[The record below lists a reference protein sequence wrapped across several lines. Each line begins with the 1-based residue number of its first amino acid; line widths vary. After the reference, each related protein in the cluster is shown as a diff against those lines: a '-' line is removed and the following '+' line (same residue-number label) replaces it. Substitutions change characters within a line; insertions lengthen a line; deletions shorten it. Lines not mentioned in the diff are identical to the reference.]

1 MTLKKEKLMK
11 DFIKNVLAT
20 MVGMFGFFIVMGVI
34 GMMSIIG
41 MIASGNAA
49 QNVEKNSV
57 FVLNLSGTISEQ
69 GSENPLSMF
78 TGDNSLNSGL
88 NDILSSIK
96 KAKANDDIKGIYIEA
111 GALMTNYATLQEIRN
126 ALADF
131 RKSGKWI
138 VAYGDFYTQGAYYV
152 ASVANKVYINPKGA
166 IDWHGIGAQTMFY
179 KDFMAKFGVKWEVV
193 KVGTF
198 KSATET
204 FTEEKMSDANRLQT
218 QTFIDGTWR
227 NVCDAVS
234 KSRGISVDSLNSYAD
249 SYLALQATET
259 LVKAKM
265 VDGMMYGDQVKDAVK
280 KMMKLEKDDDISQL
294 TLNDML
300 NVKDGKVEGSEIA
313 VYYAEGD
320 IVQDPKAATM
330 FGNNNYIASRKVC
343 KDLEDLMNDD
353 DVKAVVV
360 RINSG
365 GGDAYA
371 SEQMWH
377 QMSELRK
384 VKPVVVS
391 MGDYAASGAYYMS
404 APASWIVA
412 QPNTLTGSIGIFAV
426 IPDFSGLVTSKLG
439 VRFDE
444 VKTNRNSTFGNLMAR
459 PFNAEE
465 KAMLQASVNR
475 GYSLFRQRV
484 AEGRRL
490 PVESVEKIAQG
501 RVWLATDALNIK
513 LVDQLGGI
521 DDAVKK
527 AAQLAKLK
535 DYYTSDYPAAAS
547 WMDNLLNSMSSS
559 GTYLDE
565 QLRQTLGDFYQP
577 FTMLR
582 SIDKREAIQARIPY
596 AISIK

>member
-1 MTLKKEKLMK
+1 MK

-78 TGDNSLNSGL
+78 TGENSLNSGL

-111 GALMTNYATLQEIRN
+111 GALAANYATLQEIRN
-126 ALADF
+126 ALDDF

-152 ASVANKVYINPKGA
+152 ASVADKVYINPKG
-166 IDWHGIGAQTMFY
+166 IVDWHGIGAQTMFY

-218 QTFIDGTWR
+218 KTFIDGTWR

-280 KMMKLEKDDDISQL
+280 KMMKLEKDDDIAQL

-300 NVKDGKVEGSEIA
+300 NVKDEKVEGSEIA

-484 AEGRRL
+484 ADGRRL

>member
-1 MTLKKEKLMK
+1 MK
-11 DFIKNVLAT
+11 DFIKSVLAT
-20 MVGMFGFFIVMGVI
+20 MVGIFGFFIVMGVLT
-34 GMMSIIG
+34 MMSIIG
-41 MIASGNAA
+41 MVASSSAA
-49 QNVEKNSV
+49 QNVEENSV
-57 FVLNLSGTISEQ
+57 FVLNLSGTISDQ
-69 GSENPLSMF
+69 GTDNPLSIF
-78 TGDNSLNSGL
+78 TGDDSQSTGL
-88 NDILSSIK
+88 NNILSAIK
-96 KAKANDDIKGIYIEA
+96 KAKTNDDIKGIYIEA
-111 GALMTNYATLQEIRN
+111 GALITNYATLQEIRN

-138 VAYGDFYTQGAYYV
+138 VAYGDYYTQGAYYV
-152 ASVANKVYINPKGA
+152 ASVANKVYINPKG
-166 IDWHGIGAQTMFY
+166 IVDWHGIGAQTMFY
-179 KDFMAKFGVKWEVV
+179 KDFMAKFGVKCEVV

-218 QTFIDGTWR
+218 QTFIDGTWQ
-227 NVCDAVS
+227 NICTAVS
-234 KSRGISVDSLNSYAD
+234 KSRGISIDSLNSYAD
-249 SYLALQATET
+249 SYLALQSTEM
-259 LVKAKM
+259 LMKAKM
-265 VDGMMYGDQVKDAVK
+265 VDGMMYSDKVKDAVK
-280 KMMKLEKDDDISQL
+280 KMMKLEKDDDIAQL

-300 NVKDGKVEGSEIA
+300 NVKDEKVEGDKIA
-313 VYYAEGD
+313 IYYASGD

-426 IPDFSGLVTSKLG
+426 IPDFSGLVTTKLG

-444 VKTNRNSTFGNLMAR
+444 VKTNRHSTFGNLMAR

-465 KAMLQASVNR
+465 TAMLQASVNR

-484 AEGRRL
+484 ADGRHL
-490 PVESVEKIAQG
+490 TIESVEKIAQG

-527 AAQLAKLK
+527 AAELAKLK
-535 DYYTSDYPAAAS
+535 EYYTSDYPAAAS
-547 WMDNLLNSMSSS
+547 WIDNLLNSMTSS
-559 GTYLDE
+559 GTYLDT
-565 QLRQTLGDFYQP
+565 QLRQTLGELYQP
-577 FTMLR
+577 FTVLR

>member
-1 MTLKKEKLMK
+1 MK

-111 GALMTNYATLQEIRN
+111 GALATNYATLQEIRN

-152 ASVANKVYINPKGA
+152 ASVADKVYINPKG
-166 IDWHGIGAQTMFY
+166 IVDWHGIGAQTMFY

-204 FTEEKMSDANRLQT
+204 FTEKKMSDANRLQT
-218 QTFIDGTWR
+218 KTFIDGTWR

-259 LVKAKM
+259 LMKAKM

-280 KMMKLEKDDDISQL
+280 KMMKLEKDDDIAQL

-300 NVKDGKVEGSEIA
+300 NVKDEKVEGSEIA

-426 IPDFSGLVTSKLG
+426 IPDLSGLVTTKLG

-484 AEGRRL
+484 ADGRRL

-527 AAQLAKLK
+527 AAELAKLK

>member
-1 MTLKKEKLMK
+1 MK

-57 FVLNLSGTISEQ
+57 FVLNLSGTVSEQ

-111 GALMTNYATLQEIRN
+111 GALAANYATLQEIRN

-152 ASVANKVYINPKGA
+152 ASVADKVYINPKG
-166 IDWHGIGAQTMFY
+166 IVDWHGIGAQTMFY

-280 KMMKLEKDDDISQL
+280 KMMKLDKDDDIAQL

-300 NVKDGKVEGSEIA
+300 NVKDGKVEGNEIA
-313 VYYAEGD
+313 IYYAEGD

-426 IPDFSGLVTSKLG
+426 IPDLSGLVTTKLG

-465 KAMLQASVNR
+465 KAMLQVSVNR

-484 AEGRRL
+484 ADGRRL

-501 RVWLATDALNIK
+501 RVWIATDALNIK

-527 AAQLAKLK
+527 AAELAKLK

>member
-1 MTLKKEKLMK
+1 MK

-96 KAKANDDIKGIYIEA
+96 KAKANDEIKGIYIEA

-152 ASVANKVYINPKGA
+152 ASVADKVYINPKGA

-426 IPDFSGLVTSKLG
+426 IPDLSGLVTTKLG

-527 AAQLAKLK
+527 AAELAKLK

-547 WMDNLLNSMSSS
+547 WMDAMLNSMSSS

>member
-1 MTLKKEKLMK
+1 MK

-111 GALMTNYATLQEIRN
+111 GALAANYATLQEIRN

-152 ASVANKVYINPKGA
+152 ASVADKVYINPKG
-166 IDWHGIGAQTMFY
+166 IVDWHGIGAQTMFY

-227 NVCDAVS
+227 NVCTAVS

-280 KMMKLEKDDDISQL
+280 KMMKLEKDDDIAQL

-300 NVKDGKVEGSEIA
+300 NVKDEKLEGSEIA

-426 IPDFSGLVTSKLG
+426 IPDFSGLVTTKLG

-484 AEGRRL
+484 ADGRRL

-527 AAQLAKLK
+527 AAELAKLK

>member
-1 MTLKKEKLMK
+1 MK

-20 MVGMFGFFIVMGVI
+20 MVGMFGFFIVIGVI

-96 KAKANDDIKGIYIEA
+96 KAKTNDDIKGIYIEA
-111 GALMTNYATLQEIRN
+111 GALAANYATLQEIRN

-152 ASVANKVYINPKGA
+152 ASVADKVYINPKG
-166 IDWHGIGAQTMFY
+166 IVDWHGIGAQTMFY

-280 KMMKLEKDDDISQL
+280 KMMKLEKDDDIAQL

-426 IPDFSGLVTSKLG
+426 IPDLSGLVTTKLG

-527 AAQLAKLK
+527 AAELAKLK

-547 WMDNLLNSMSSS
+547 WMDAMLNSISSS

>member
-1 MTLKKEKLMK
+1 MK

-96 KAKANDDIKGIYIEA
+96 KAKANDEIKGIYIEA

-152 ASVANKVYINPKGA
+152 ASVADKVYINPKG
-166 IDWHGIGAQTMFY
+166 IVDWHGIGAQTMFY

-280 KMMKLEKDDDISQL
+280 KIMKLEKDDDIAQL

-426 IPDFSGLVTSKLG
+426 IPDLSGLVTTKLG

-521 DDAVKK
+521 DNAVKK
-527 AAQLAKLK
+527 AAELAKLK

-547 WMDNLLNSMSSS
+547 WMDAMLNSMSSS

>member
-1 MTLKKEKLMK
+1 MK
-11 DFIKNVLAT
+11 DFIKSVLAT
-20 MVGMFGFFIVMGVI
+20 MVGIFGFFIVMGVLT
-34 GMMSIIG
+34 MMSIIG
-41 MIASGNAA
+41 MVASSSAA
-49 QNVEKNSV
+49 QNVEENSV
-57 FVLNLSGTISEQ
+57 FVLNLSGTISDQ
-69 GSENPLSMF
+69 GTDNPLSLF
-78 TGDNSLNSGL
+78 TGDDSQSTGL
-88 NDILSSIK
+88 NNILSAIK
-96 KAKANDDIKGIYIEA
+96 KAKTNDDIKGIYIEA
-111 GALMTNYATLQEIRN
+111 GALITNYATLQEIRN

-138 VAYGDFYTQGAYYV
+138 VAYGDYYTQGAYYV
-152 ASVANKVYINPKGA
+152 ASVANKVYINPKG
-166 IDWHGIGAQTMFY
+166 IVDWHGIGAQTMFY
-179 KDFMAKFGVKWEVV
+179 KDFMAKFGVKCEVV

-218 QTFIDGTWR
+218 QTFINGTWQ
-227 NVCDAVS
+227 NICTAVS
-234 KSRGISVDSLNSYAD
+234 KSRGISIDSLNSYAD
-249 SYLALQATET
+249 SYLALQSTEM
-259 LVKAKM
+259 LMKAKM
-265 VDGMMYGDQVKDAVK
+265 VDGMMYSDKVKDAVK
-280 KMMKLEKDDDISQL
+280 KMMKLEKDDDIAQL

-300 NVKDGKVEGSEIA
+300 NVKDEKVEGDKIA
-313 VYYAEGD
+313 IYYASGD

-330 FGNNNYIASRKVC
+330 FGNNDYIASRKVC
-343 KDLEDLMNDD
+343 KDLEELMNDD
-353 DVKAVVV
+353 NVKAVVV

-426 IPDFSGLVTSKLG
+426 IPDFSGLVTTKLG

-444 VKTNRNSTFGNLMAR
+444 VKTNRHSTFGNLMAR

-465 KAMLQASVNR
+465 TAMLQASVNR

-484 AEGRRL
+484 ADGRHL
-490 PVESVEKIAQG
+490 PIESVEKIAQG

-527 AAQLAKLK
+527 AAELAKLK
-535 DYYTSDYPAAAS
+535 EYYTSDYPAAAS
-547 WMDNLLNSMSSS
+547 WIDNLLNSMSSS
-559 GTYLDE
+559 GTYLDA
-565 QLRQTLGDFYQP
+565 QLRQTLGELYQP
-577 FTMLR
+577 FTVLR
-582 SIDKREAIQARIPY
+582 SINKREAIQARIPY

>member
-1 MTLKKEKLMK
+1 MK

-111 GALMTNYATLQEIRN
+111 GALAANYATLQEIRN
-126 ALADF
+126 ALDDF

-152 ASVANKVYINPKGA
+152 ASVADKVYINPKG
-166 IDWHGIGAQTMFY
+166 IVDWHGIGAQTMFY

-218 QTFIDGTWR
+218 KTFIDGTWR

-234 KSRGISVDSLNSYAD
+234 KSRGISVDSLNNYAD

-280 KMMKLEKDDDISQL
+280 KMMKLEKDDDIAQL

-300 NVKDGKVEGSEIA
+300 NVKDEKVEGSEIA

-426 IPDFSGLVTSKLG
+426 IPDLSGLVTTKLG

-484 AEGRRL
+484 ADGRRL

-535 DYYTSDYPAAAS
+535 DYYTSDYPAADS
-547 WMDNLLNSMSSS
+547 WMDAMLNSMSSS

>member
-1 MTLKKEKLMK
+1 MK

-96 KAKANDDIKGIYIEA
+96 KAKANDEIKGIYIEA
-111 GALMTNYATLQEIRN
+111 GALATNYATLQEIRN

-152 ASVANKVYINPKGA
+152 ASVANKVYINPKG
-166 IDWHGIGAQTMFY
+166 IVDWHGIGAQTMFY
-179 KDFMAKFGVKWEVV
+179 KDFMAKFGVKWQVV

-227 NVCDAVS
+227 NICAAVS

-249 SYLALQATET
+249 SYLALQVTET
-259 LVKAKM
+259 LMKAKM

-280 KMMKLEKDDDISQL
+280 KMMKLDKDDNISQL

-426 IPDFSGLVTSKLG
+426 IPDLSGLVTTKLG

-547 WMDNLLNSMSSS
+547 WMDAMLNSMSSS
-559 GTYLDE
+559 GTYLAE

>member
-1 MTLKKEKLMK
+1 MK

-78 TGDNSLNSGL
+78 TDDNSLNSGL

-111 GALMTNYATLQEIRN
+111 GALAANYATLQEIRN

-152 ASVANKVYINPKGA
+152 ASVADKVYINPKG
-166 IDWHGIGAQTMFY
+166 IVDWHGIGAQTMFY

-218 QTFIDGTWR
+218 KTFIDGTWR

-265 VDGMMYGDQVKDAVK
+265 VDGMLYGDQVKDAVK
-280 KMMKLEKDDDISQL
+280 KMMKLEKDDDIAQL
-294 TLNDML
+294 TLNDVL
-300 NVKDGKVEGSEIA
+300 NVKDEKVEGSEIA

-426 IPDFSGLVTSKLG
+426 IPDLSGLVTTKLG

-484 AEGRRL
+484 ADGRRL

-527 AAQLAKLK
+527 AAELAKLK

>member
-1 MTLKKEKLMK
+1 MK

-152 ASVANKVYINPKGA
+152 ASVADKVYINPKG
-166 IDWHGIGAQTMFY
+166 IVDWHGIGAQTMFY

-218 QTFIDGTWR
+218 KTFIDGTWR

-259 LVKAKM
+259 LMKAKM

-384 VKPVVVS
+384 KKPVVVS

-426 IPDFSGLVTSKLG
+426 IPDLSGLVTSKLG

-484 AEGRRL
+484 ADGRRL

-547 WMDNLLNSMSSS
+547 WMDAMLNSMSSS

>member
-1 MTLKKEKLMK
+1 MK

-111 GALMTNYATLQEIRN
+111 GALAANYATLQEIRN

-152 ASVANKVYINPKGA
+152 ASVADKVYINPKG
-166 IDWHGIGAQTMFY
+166 IVDWHGIGAQTMFY

-234 KSRGISVDSLNSYAD
+234 KSRDISVDSLNSYAD
-249 SYLALQATET
+249 SYLALQSTET

-280 KMMKLEKDDDISQL
+280 KMMKLDKDDNISQL

-426 IPDFSGLVTSKLG
+426 IPDLSGLVTTKLG

-547 WMDNLLNSMSSS
+547 WMDAMLNSMSSS

>member
-1 MTLKKEKLMK
+1 MK
-11 DFIKNVLAT
+11 DFIKSVLAT
-20 MVGMFGFFIVMGVI
+20 MVGIFGFFIVMGVLT
-34 GMMSIIG
+34 MMSIIG
-41 MIASGNAA
+41 MVASSSAA
-49 QNVEKNSV
+49 QNVEENSV
-57 FVLNLSGTISEQ
+57 FVLNLSGTISDQ
-69 GSENPLSMF
+69 GTDNPLSLF
-78 TGDNSLNSGL
+78 TGDDSQSTGL
-88 NDILSSIK
+88 NNILSAIK
-96 KAKANDDIKGIYIEA
+96 KAKTNDDIKGIYIEA
-111 GALMTNYATLQEIRN
+111 GALITNYATLQEIRN

-138 VAYGDFYTQGAYYV
+138 VAYGDYYTQGAYYV
-152 ASVANKVYINPKGA
+152 ASVANKVYINPKG
-166 IDWHGIGAQTMFY
+166 IVDWHGIGAQTMFY
-179 KDFMAKFGVKWEVV
+179 KDFMAKFGVKCEVV

-218 QTFIDGTWR
+218 QTFINGTWQ
-227 NVCDAVS
+227 NICTAVS
-234 KSRGISVDSLNSYAD
+234 KSRGISIDSLNSYAD
-249 SYLALQATET
+249 SYLALQSTEM
-259 LVKAKM
+259 LMKAKM
-265 VDGMMYGDQVKDAVK
+265 VDGMMYSDKVKDAVK
-280 KMMKLEKDDDISQL
+280 KMMKLEKDDDIAQL
-294 TLNDML
+294 TLSDML
-300 NVKDGKVEGSEIA
+300 NVKDEKVEGDKIA
-313 VYYAEGD
+313 IYYASGD

-330 FGNNNYIASRKVC
+330 FGNNDYIASRKVC

-426 IPDFSGLVTSKLG
+426 IPDFSGLVTTKLG

-444 VKTNRNSTFGNLMAR
+444 VKTNRHSTFGNLMAR

-465 KAMLQASVNR
+465 TAMLQASVNR

-484 AEGRRL
+484 ADGRHL
-490 PVESVEKIAQG
+490 TIESVEKIAQG

-527 AAQLAKLK
+527 AAELAKLK
-535 DYYTSDYPAAAS
+535 EYYTSDYPATAS
-547 WMDNLLNSMSSS
+547 WIDNLLNSMTSS
-559 GTYLDE
+559 GTYLDT
-565 QLRQTLGDFYQP
+565 QLRQTLGELYQP
-577 FTMLR
+577 FTVLR

>member
-1 MTLKKEKLMK
+1 MK

-78 TGDNSLNSGL
+78 TGENSLNSGL

-111 GALMTNYATLQEIRN
+111 GALAANYATLQEIRN

-152 ASVANKVYINPKGA
+152 ASVADKVYINPKG
-166 IDWHGIGAQTMFY
+166 IVDWHGIGAQTMFY

-218 QTFIDGTWR
+218 KTFIDGTWR

-280 KMMKLEKDDDISQL
+280 KMMKLEKDDDIAQL

-300 NVKDGKVEGSEIA
+300 NVKDEKVEGSEIA

-426 IPDFSGLVTSKLG
+426 IPDLSGLVTTKLG

-484 AEGRRL
+484 ADGRRL

>member
-1 MTLKKEKLMK
+1 MK

-152 ASVANKVYINPKGA
+152 ASVANKVYINPKG
-166 IDWHGIGAQTMFY
+166 IVDWHGIGAQTMFY

-227 NVCDAVS
+227 NVCNAVS

-280 KMMKLEKDDDISQL
+280 KMMKLENGDDIAQL

-353 DVKAVVV
+353 NVKAVVV

-426 IPDFSGLVTSKLG
+426 IPDLSGLVTTKLG

-484 AEGRRL
+484 ADGRHL
-490 PVESVEKIAQG
+490 TIESVEKIAQG

-527 AAQLAKLK
+527 AAELAKLK
-535 DYYTSDYPAAAS
+535 EYYTSDYPAAAS
-547 WMDNLLNSMSSS
+547 WIDNLLNSMSSS
-559 GTYLDE
+559 GTYLDA
-565 QLRQTLGDFYQP
+565 QLRQTLGELYQP
-577 FTMLR
+577 FTVLR
-582 SIDKREAIQARIPY
+582 SINKREAIQARIPY

>member
-1 MTLKKEKLMK
+1 MK

-96 KAKANDDIKGIYIEA
+96 KAKTNDDIKGIYIEA
-111 GALMTNYATLQEIRN
+111 GALAPNYATLQEIRN

-152 ASVANKVYINPKGA
+152 ASVADKVYINPKG
-166 IDWHGIGAQTMFY
+166 IVDWHGIGAQTMFY

-280 KMMKLEKDDDISQL
+280 KMMKLENGDDIAQL

-426 IPDFSGLVTSKLG
+426 IPDLSGLVTTKLG

-547 WMDNLLNSMSSS
+547 WMDAMLNSMSSS

>member
-1 MTLKKEKLMK
+1 MK

-111 GALMTNYATLQEIRN
+111 GALAANYATLQEIRN

-152 ASVANKVYINPKGA
+152 ASVADKVYINPNG
-166 IDWHGIGAQTMFY
+166 IVDWHGIGAQTMFY

-259 LVKAKM
+259 LMKAKM

-280 KMMKLEKDDDISQL
+280 KMMKLDKGDDIAQL

-426 IPDFSGLVTSKLG
+426 IPDLSGLVTTKLG

-444 VKTNRNSTFGNLMAR
+444 VKTNRNSNFGNLMAR

-547 WMDNLLNSMSSS
+547 WMDAMLNSMSSS

>member
-1 MTLKKEKLMK
+1 MK

-152 ASVANKVYINPKGA
+152 ASVADKVYINPKGA

-426 IPDFSGLVTSKLG
+426 IPDLSGLVTTKLG

-547 WMDNLLNSMSSS
+547 WMDAMLNSMSSS

>member
-1 MTLKKEKLMK
+1 MK

-111 GALMTNYATLQEIRN
+111 GALAANYATLQEIRN

-152 ASVANKVYINPKGA
+152 ASVADKVYINPKG
-166 IDWHGIGAQTMFY
+166 IVDWHGIGAQTMFY

-234 KSRGISVDSLNSYAD
+234 KSRRISVDSLNSYAD

-300 NVKDGKVEGSEIA
+300 NVKGGKVEGSEIA

-384 VKPVVVS
+384 KKPVVVS

-426 IPDFSGLVTSKLG
+426 IPDLSGLVTTKLG

-527 AAQLAKLK
+527 AAELAKLK
-535 DYYTSDYPAAAS
+535 DYYTSDYPATAS
-547 WMDNLLNSMSSS
+547 WMDAMLNSMSSS

>member
-1 MTLKKEKLMK
+1 MK

-280 KMMKLEKDDDISQL
+280 KIMKLDKDDNISQL

-426 IPDFSGLVTSKLG
+426 IPDLSGLVTTKLG

-527 AAQLAKLK
+527 AAELAKLK

-547 WMDNLLNSMSSS
+547 WMDAMLNSMSSS

>member
-1 MTLKKEKLMK
+1 MK
-11 DFIKNVLAT
+11 DFIKSVLAT
-20 MVGMFGFFIVMGVI
+20 MVGIFGFFIVMGVLT
-34 GMMSIIG
+34 MMSIIG
-41 MIASGNAA
+41 MVASSSAA
-49 QNVEKNSV
+49 QNVEENSV
-57 FVLNLSGTISEQ
+57 FVLNLSGTISDQ
-69 GSENPLSMF
+69 GTDNPLSLF
-78 TGDNSLNSGL
+78 TGDDSQSTGL
-88 NDILSSIK
+88 NNILSAIK
-96 KAKANDDIKGIYIEA
+96 KAKTNDDIKGIYIEA
-111 GALMTNYATLQEIRN
+111 GALITNYATLQEIRN

-131 RKSGKWI
+131 LKSGKWI
-138 VAYGDFYTQGAYYV
+138 VAYGDYYTQGAYYV
-152 ASVANKVYINPKGA
+152 ASVANKVYINPKG
-166 IDWHGIGAQTMFY
+166 IVDWHGIGAQTMFY
-179 KDFMAKFGVKWEVV
+179 KDFMAKFGVKCEVV

-218 QTFIDGTWR
+218 QTFINGTWQ
-227 NVCDAVS
+227 NICTAVS
-234 KSRGISVDSLNSYAD
+234 RSRGISIDSLNSYAD
-249 SYLALQATET
+249 SYLALQSTEM
-259 LVKAKM
+259 LMKAKM
-265 VDGMMYGDQVKDAVK
+265 VDGMMYSDKVKDAVK
-280 KMMKLEKDDDISQL
+280 KMMKLEKDDDIAQL

-300 NVKDGKVEGSEIA
+300 NVKDEKVEGDKIA
-313 VYYAEGD
+313 IYYASGD

-330 FGNNNYIASRKVC
+330 FGNNDYIASRKVC

-426 IPDFSGLVTSKLG
+426 IPDFSGLVTTKLG

-444 VKTNRNSTFGNLMAR
+444 VKTNRHSTFGNLMAR

-465 KAMLQASVNR
+465 TAMLQASVNR
-475 GYSLFRQRV
+475 GYNLFRQRV
-484 AEGRRL
+484 ADGRHL
-490 PVESVEKIAQG
+490 PIESVEKIAQG

-527 AAQLAKLK
+527 AAELAKLK
-535 DYYTSDYPAAAS
+535 EYYTSDYPAAAS
-547 WMDNLLNSMSSS
+547 WMDNLLNSMTSS
-559 GTYLDE
+559 GTYLDA
-565 QLRQTLGDFYQP
+565 QLRQTLGELYQP
-577 FTMLR
+577 FTVLR

>member
-1 MTLKKEKLMK
+1 MK

-152 ASVANKVYINPKGA
+152 ASVANKVYINPKG
-166 IDWHGIGAQTMFY
+166 IVDWHGIGAQTMFY
-179 KDFMAKFGVKWEVV
+179 KDFMAKFGVKWQVV

-218 QTFIDGTWR
+218 KTFIDGTWR

-280 KMMKLEKDDDISQL
+280 KIMKLDKDDNISQL

-426 IPDFSGLVTSKLG
+426 IPDLSGLVTTKLG

-484 AEGRRL
+484 ADGRRL

-527 AAQLAKLK
+527 AAELAKLK

-547 WMDNLLNSMSSS
+547 WMDAMLNSMSSS

>member
-1 MTLKKEKLMK
+1 MK

-96 KAKANDDIKGIYIEA
+96 KAKANDEIKGIYIEA

-152 ASVANKVYINPKGA
+152 ASVADKVYINPKGA

-227 NVCDAVS
+227 NVCTAVS

-259 LVKAKM
+259 LMKAKM

-280 KMMKLEKDDDISQL
+280 KMMKLDKDDNISQL

-426 IPDFSGLVTSKLG
+426 IPDLSGLVTTKLG

>member
-1 MTLKKEKLMK
+1 MK

-111 GALMTNYATLQEIRN
+111 GALATNYATLQEIRN

-152 ASVANKVYINPKGA
+152 ASVADKVYINPKGA

-218 QTFIDGTWR
+218 KTFIDGTWR

-280 KMMKLEKDDDISQL
+280 KMMKLEKDDNISQL

-300 NVKDGKVEGSEIA
+300 NVKGGKVEGSEIA

-353 DVKAVVV
+353 NVKAVVV

-426 IPDFSGLVTSKLG
+426 IPDLSGLVTTKLG

-484 AEGRRL
+484 ADGRRL

-527 AAQLAKLK
+527 AAELAKLK

-547 WMDNLLNSMSSS
+547 WMDAMLNSMSSS

-582 SIDKREAIQARIPY
+582 SIDKHEAIQARIPY

>member
-1 MTLKKEKLMK
+1 MK

-111 GALMTNYATLQEIRN
+111 GALATNYATLQEIRN

-152 ASVANKVYINPKGA
+152 ASVADKVYINPKG
-166 IDWHGIGAQTMFY
+166 IVDWHGIGAQTMFY

-227 NVCDAVS
+227 NVCVAVS

-259 LVKAKM
+259 LMKAKM

-280 KMMKLEKDDDISQL
+280 KMMKLDKDDDIAQL

-426 IPDFSGLVTSKLG
+426 IPDLSGLVTTKLG

-535 DYYTSDYPAAAS
+535 EYYTSDYPAAAS
-547 WMDNLLNSMSSS
+547 WMDAMLNSMSSS

>member
-1 MTLKKEKLMK
+1 MK

-34 GMMSIIG
+34 AMMSIIG

-111 GALMTNYATLQEIRN
+111 GALAANYATLQEIRN

-152 ASVANKVYINPKGA
+152 ASVADKVYINPKG
-166 IDWHGIGAQTMFY
+166 IVDWHGIGAQTMFY

-259 LVKAKM
+259 LMKAKM

-280 KMMKLEKDDDISQL
+280 KMMKLEKDDDIAQL

-426 IPDFSGLVTSKLG
+426 IPDLSGLVTTKLG

-547 WMDNLLNSMSSS
+547 WMDAMLNSMSSS

>member
-1 MTLKKEKLMK
+1 MK

-96 KAKANDDIKGIYIEA
+96 KAKANDEIKGIYIEA

-152 ASVANKVYINPKGA
+152 ASVADKVYINPKGA

-227 NVCDAVS
+227 NVCTAVS

-259 LVKAKM
+259 LMKAKM

-280 KMMKLEKDDDISQL
+280 KMMKLDKDDNISQL

-426 IPDFSGLVTSKLG
+426 IPDLSGLVTTKLG

-559 GTYLDE
+559 GTYLAE

>member
-1 MTLKKEKLMK
+1 MK

-111 GALMTNYATLQEIRN
+111 GALAANYATLQEIRN

-152 ASVANKVYINPKGA
+152 ASVADKVYINPKG
-166 IDWHGIGAQTMFY
+166 IVDWHGIGAQTMFY

-227 NVCDAVS
+227 NVCNAVS
-234 KSRGISVDSLNSYAD
+234 KSRGISIDSLNSYAD

-280 KMMKLEKDDDISQL
+280 KMMKLENGDDIAQL

-501 RVWLATDALNIK
+501 RAWLATDALNIK

-547 WMDNLLNSMSSS
+547 WMDAMLNSMSSS

>member
-1 MTLKKEKLMK
+1 MK

-280 KMMKLEKDDDISQL
+280 KMMKLKKDDDIQQL

-484 AEGRRL
+484 ADGRRL

-501 RVWLATDALNIK
+501 RVWIATDALNIK

>member
-1 MTLKKEKLMK
+1 MK

-88 NDILSSIK
+88 NDILSAIK

-126 ALADF
+126 ALDDF

-152 ASVANKVYINPKGA
+152 ASVADKVYINPKG
-166 IDWHGIGAQTMFY
+166 IVDWHGIGAQTMFY

-259 LVKAKM
+259 LMKAKM

-280 KMMKLEKDDDISQL
+280 KMMKLDKGDDIAQL

-426 IPDFSGLVTSKLG
+426 IPDLSGLVTTKLG

-484 AEGRRL
+484 ADGRRL

-527 AAQLAKLK
+527 AAELAKLK

-547 WMDNLLNSMSSS
+547 WMDAMLNSMSSS

>member
-1 MTLKKEKLMK
+1 MK

-218 QTFIDGTWR
+218 KTFIDGTWR

-259 LVKAKM
+259 LMKAKM

-426 IPDFSGLVTSKLG
+426 IPDLSGLVTTKLG

-484 AEGRRL
+484 ADGRRL

-547 WMDNLLNSMSSS
+547 WMDAMLNSMSSS

>member
-1 MTLKKEKLMK
+1 MK

-88 NDILSSIK
+88 NDILLSIK
-96 KAKANDDIKGIYIEA
+96 KAKTNDDIKGIYIEA
-111 GALMTNYATLQEIRN
+111 GALAANYATLQEIRN

-152 ASVANKVYINPKGA
+152 ASVADKVYINPKG
-166 IDWHGIGAQTMFY
+166 IVDWHGIGAQTMFY

-227 NVCDAVS
+227 NVCNAVS

-280 KMMKLEKDDDISQL
+280 KIMKLDKDDNISQL

-426 IPDFSGLVTSKLG
+426 IPDLSGLVTTKLG

-527 AAQLAKLK
+527 AAELAKLK

-547 WMDNLLNSMSSS
+547 WMDAMLNSMSSS

>member
-1 MTLKKEKLMK
+1 MK

-20 MVGMFGFFIVMGVI
+20 MVGMFGFFIVIGVI

-111 GALMTNYATLQEIRN
+111 GALAANYATLQEIRN

-218 QTFIDGTWR
+218 KTFIDGTWR

-280 KMMKLEKDDDISQL
+280 KMMKLDKDDNISQL

-300 NVKDGKVEGSEIA
+300 NVKGGKVEGSEIA

-343 KDLEDLMNDD
+343 KDLEDLINDD

-426 IPDFSGLVTSKLG
+426 IPDLSGLVTTKLG

-527 AAQLAKLK
+527 AAELAKLK

-547 WMDNLLNSMSSS
+547 WMDAMLNSMSSS

>member
-1 MTLKKEKLMK
+1 MK

-152 ASVANKVYINPKGA
+152 ASVADKVYINPKG
-166 IDWHGIGAQTMFY
+166 IVDWHGIGAQTMFY

-280 KMMKLEKDDDISQL
+280 KMMKLDKDDNISQL

-426 IPDFSGLVTSKLG
+426 IPDLSGLVTTKLG

-459 PFNAEE
+459 PFNSEE

-527 AAQLAKLK
+527 AAELAKLK
-535 DYYTSDYPAAAS
+535 DYYTSDYPAVAS
-547 WMDNLLNSMSSS
+547 WMDAMLNSMSSS

>member
-1 MTLKKEKLMK
+1 MK

-152 ASVANKVYINPKGA
+152 ASVADKVYINPKG
-166 IDWHGIGAQTMFY
+166 IVDWHGIGAQTMFY

-227 NVCDAVS
+227 NVCNAVS

-280 KMMKLEKDDDISQL
+280 KMMKLDKGDDIAQL

-426 IPDFSGLVTSKLG
+426 IPDLSGLVTTKLG

-484 AEGRRL
+484 ADGRHL

-527 AAQLAKLK
+527 AAELAKLK
-535 DYYTSDYPAAAS
+535 EYYTSDYPAAAS
-547 WMDNLLNSMSSS
+547 WMDAMLNSMSSS

>member
-1 MTLKKEKLMK
+1 MK

-69 GSENPLSMF
+69 GSESPLSMF

-111 GALMTNYATLQEIRN
+111 GALATNYATLQEIRN

-152 ASVANKVYINPKGA
+152 ASVANKVYINPKG
-166 IDWHGIGAQTMFY
+166 IVDWHGIGAQTMFY

-227 NVCDAVS
+227 NVCNAVS

-280 KMMKLEKDDDISQL
+280 KIMKLDKDDNISQL

-300 NVKDGKVEGSEIA
+300 NVKGGKVEGSEIA

-426 IPDFSGLVTSKLG
+426 IPDLSGLVTTKLG

-527 AAQLAKLK
+527 AAELAKLK

-547 WMDNLLNSMSSS
+547 WMDAMLNSMSSS

>member
-1 MTLKKEKLMK
+1 MK

-152 ASVANKVYINPKGA
+152 ASVADKVYINPKG
-166 IDWHGIGAQTMFY
+166 IVDWHGIGAQTMFY

-234 KSRGISVDSLNSYAD
+234 KSRSISVDSLNSYAD

-353 DVKAVVV
+353 NVKAVVV

-426 IPDFSGLVTSKLG
+426 IPDLSGLVTTKLG

-465 KAMLQASVNR
+465 KAMLQASVHR

-527 AAQLAKLK
+527 AAELAKLK

-547 WMDNLLNSMSSS
+547 WMDAMLNSMSSS

>member
-1 MTLKKEKLMK
+1 MK

-20 MVGMFGFFIVMGVI
+20 MVGMFGFFIVIGVI

-111 GALMTNYATLQEIRN
+111 GALAANYATLQEIRN

-152 ASVANKVYINPKGA
+152 ASVADKVYINPKG
-166 IDWHGIGAQTMFY
+166 IVDWHGIGAQTMFY

-218 QTFIDGTWR
+218 KTFIDGTWR

-280 KMMKLEKDDDISQL
+280 KMMKLEKDDDIAQL

-300 NVKDGKVEGSEIA
+300 NVKDEKVEGSEIA

-426 IPDFSGLVTSKLG
+426 IPDLSGLVTSKLG

-484 AEGRRL
+484 ADGRRL

-527 AAQLAKLK
+527 AAELAKLK